1 MNDTERSQWID
12 NDEGLYN
19 WWKASKLPKSRFIN
33 LNRLLLTKFIEDRL
47 NHPNA
52 AHSLVL
58 VSFPE
63 HKIEPWPLP
72 ADWKA

>member
-19 WWKASKLPKSRFIN
+19 WWKASKLPKSRFIKIN
-33 LNRLLLTKFIEDRL
+33 RPLLNRLIEDRL

-52 AHSLVL
+52 VHALVTL
-58 VSFPE
+58 GY
-63 HKIEPWPLP
+63 
-72 ADWKA
+72 